1 MNVTFYATAS
11 DSRKIQKSLTLIH
24 SSDTVKLK
32 EDTSIVNPVL
42 TVTIF
47 DNYYQV
53 NYIYIKEFHRY
64 YFVTDIKSVA
74 NSVIEIHC
82 HADVLMSNASSIL
95 NMRAIIKRNT
105 SVYNNYLVDPQR
117 KVLCYPTQTILNFP
131 KSKQFNTSLQ
141 YVLTV
146 AGGKGSV

>member
-11 DSRKIQKSLTLIH
+11 DNRKIQKTLTSIKI
-24 SSDTVKLK
+24 SDSVKLK

-47 DNYYQV
+47 DNYYQC
-53 NYIYIKEFHRY
+53 NYVYIKEFHRY
-64 YFVTDIKSVA
+64 YFVTDIKSIA
-74 NSVIEIHC
+74 NGVIEIHC
-82 HADVLMSNASSIL
+82 HVDVLMSNASSIL

-105 SVYNNYLVDPQR
+105 SIYNNYLVDNQR
-117 KVLCYPTQTILNFP
+117 KVLCYPTQTIINFP
-131 KSKQFNTSLQ
+131 SSKQFNTSLQ